1 MNKAQ
6 KRKLG
11 YYSTPQF
18 ISSFL
23 YQRLT
28 KLNNQGSSLL
38 DVGIGAEELTE
49 YFIKNNID
57 CTGIDI
63 FKHKENYKSKF
74 IHQDFIDY
82 YKENPTTNFDF
93 IISNPPYNCH
103 ESEYISK
110 NKNELKSIFGDIG
123 TFNMYSI
130 FLSAILDIAKEGAI
144 LGIITLDS
152 FLSHKSY
159 YKLREKIL
167 KYCIIHDVIPA
178 PTDLFTSQGADV
190 RTSILILEK
199 TSRKELQGDI
209 NISERAINSN
219 IFNEKLTNTSFK
231 KIPISRLILNSKVD
245 FSEFLIDIPESI
257 IKLFSEKRIGD
268 YFKCITGISTGND
281 KEFLSKSISNKHSIP
296 FYKNPGN
303 NKFFTQPN
311 NFIIDDYLIKSK
323 IIKNFIVRN
332 KQFIGKS
339 GITCSSMGVEF
350 SACYLPKNSA
360 FGVNP
365 NIFCDNPDDIWWL
378 ISYLNSNLVKFIL
391 RSILIRGNMITSGY
405 VSRLPLISFSNKEKH
420 KLSDLSKRSYDKA
433 KLGMCYL
440 EDLEKINNIIFNAA
454 KIPPNDQNHINIF
467 CENIIKMS

>member
-199 TSRKELQGDI
+199 L
-209 NISERAINSN
+209 
-219 IFNEKLTNTSFK
+219 
-231 KIPISRLILNSKVD
+231 
-245 FSEFLIDIPESI
+245 
-257 IKLFSEKRIGD
+257 
-268 YFKCITGISTGND
+268 
-281 KEFLSKSISNKHSIP
+281 
-296 FYKNPGN
+296 
-303 NKFFTQPN
+303 
-311 NFIIDDYLIKSK
+311 
-323 IIKNFIVRN
+323 
-332 KQFIGKS
+332 
-339 GITCSSMGVEF
+339 
-350 SACYLPKNSA
+350 
-360 FGVNP
+360 
-365 NIFCDNPDDIWWL
+365 
-378 ISYLNSNLVKFIL
+378 
-391 RSILIRGNMITSGY
+391 
-405 VSRLPLISFSNKEKH
+405 
-420 KLSDLSKRSYDKA
+420 
-433 KLGMCYL
+433 
-440 EDLEKINNIIFNAA
+440 LEKNYKEI
-454 KIPPNDQNHINIF
+454 
-467 CENIIKMS
+467 

>member
-1 MNKAQ
+1 M
-6 KRKLG
+6 
-11 YYSTPQF
+11 
-18 ISSFL
+18 
-23 YQRLT
+23 
-28 KLNNQGSSLL
+28 
-38 DVGIGAEELTE
+38 
-49 YFIKNNID
+49 
-57 CTGIDI
+57 
-63 FKHKENYKSKF
+63 
-74 IHQDFIDY
+74 
-82 YKENPTTNFDF
+82 
-93 IISNPPYNCH
+93 
-103 ESEYISK
+103 
-110 NKNELKSIFGDIG
+110 
-123 TFNMYSI
+123 
-130 FLSAILDIAKEGAI
+130 
-144 LGIITLDS
+144 
-152 FLSHKSY
+152 
-159 YKLREKIL
+159 
-167 KYCIIHDVIPA
+167 
-178 PTDLFTSQGADV
+178 
-190 RTSILILEK
+190 
-199 TSRKELQGDI
+199 
-209 NISERAINSN
+209 
-219 IFNEKLTNTSFK
+219 
-231 KIPISRLILNSKVD
+231 NSKVD